1 MALKHALL
9 GLLTQGPASGYDLL
23 KEFAGSLYEVWPAT
37 QSQVYTE
44 LTKLSDEGL
53 VSVETHGARGRKEY
67 AVTAEG
73 LSELRTWMI
82 ETDPVYVRRSD
93 MLLRV
98 FFLNTLAP
106 EEARNFLGKVGETA
120 AAEETT
126 LQAVLAGPSSGDQP
140 LARTG
145 RLALEYGIRLARLQ
159 QEWADWASEQVGQD
173 DR

>member
-9 GLLTQGPASGYDLL
+9 GLLSNGPASGYDLL

-44 LTKLSDEGL
+44 LTKLSEDGL
-53 VSVETHGARGRKEY
+53 VTIETHGARGRKEY
-67 AVTAEG
+67 SVTADG
-73 LSELRTWMI
+73 LAELRTWMI
-82 ETDPVYVRRSD
+82 ETAPVYVRRSD

-98 FFLNTLAP
+98 FFLNTIEP
-106 EEARNFLGKVGETA
+106 KEARNFLAKVAETA
-120 AAEETT
+120 AGEETT

-140 LARTG
+140 LARNG

-159 QEWADWASEQVGQD
+159 QEWAQWAAEQTEHD
-173 DR
+173 